1 MKEENA
7 MSTMAG
13 DEINDRVNAGRQTI
27 EMAPEDGAEL
37 EPRRVPPTVVVAG
50 IGAALLGVGLLA
62 YLLYRNRRRR
72 TTLEQLRAA
81 LPERMSELRHQGV
94 ERMGDLRELGR
105 ERVGDL
111 RELGRGRMGDL
122 RELGRGRMGELRDL
136 GDELRARLKKAL

>member
-105 ERVGDL
+105 GRMGDL

-122 RELGRGRMGELRDL
+122 RDL
-136 GDELRARLKKAL
+136 GDELRTRLKKTL